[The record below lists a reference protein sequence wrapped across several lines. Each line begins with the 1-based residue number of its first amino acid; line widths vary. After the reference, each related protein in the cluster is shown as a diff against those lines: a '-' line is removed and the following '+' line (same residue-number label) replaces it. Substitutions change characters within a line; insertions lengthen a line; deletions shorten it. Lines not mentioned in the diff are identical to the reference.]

1 MNAINDLL
9 AASLGMGAAILA
21 VLLLCHAL
29 GRRVSPLRRVRLL
42 GLLSALSCALLL
54 LSLVGRDFWVSMGIA
69 SPFSYGL
76 GQTGLIPFGFAPEYT
91 SSLMAGYMPRRLQPV
106 EIAGYVYLAGV
117 AAYLLCRAVPYAR
130 FRLRVRRESRP
141 AGERAQAA
149 FYQVLQ
155 SVSSDPPQR
164 WKNALRVMPSL
175 PGPVSVIYWP
185 KVLLLDREDYDDETL
200 DAILRH
206 ELMHTWHSGIAA
218 RRCLRLLAAALQWFN
233 PAAWLLGREQRA
245 QEECACDQAANDGR
259 SPEQK
264 RAYARAMVRLAAKPK
279 REIPGTAH
287 MACGAKLLRRRV
299 EAVFQS
305 EAPQDPLSG
314 LGRAALTALSVLLL
328 LGGALALGQPGHYRA
343 TEENLPGY
351 LGVSGMSTLSA
362 WKDIYPPLA
371 ASGNALFCRLNA
383 EGTPYGAEHV
393 YFDFFGNLYL
403 QWPAGVDEAGARAQM
418 EKLAAH
424 LDAML
429 GERTRGVGETV
440 FSDRAYGLLFQFGDV
455 RAVPMLGRW
464 EMADGT
470 TIDLFL
476 WEGVCSLELF
486 ASDAPSASSPPQMQ
500 AALVLD
506 NDVSEEAWRAEWFAA
521 MEELLPREG
530 D

>member
-91 SSLMAGYMPRRLQPV
+91 
-106 EIAGYVYLAGV
+106 GYVYLAGV
-117 AAYLLCRAVPYAR
+117 AAYLLYRAVPYAR
-130 FRLRVRRESRP
+130 FRLRVRRESYP

-264 RAYARAMVRLAAKPK
+264 RA
-279 REIPGTAH
+279 
-287 MACGAKLLRRRV
+287 
-299 EAVFQS
+299 
-305 EAPQDPLSG
+305 
-314 LGRAALTALSVLLL
+314 
-328 LGGALALGQPGHYRA
+328 
-343 TEENLPGY
+343 
-351 LGVSGMSTLSA
+351 
-362 WKDIYPPLA
+362 
-371 ASGNALFCRLNA
+371 
-383 EGTPYGAEHV
+383 
-393 YFDFFGNLYL
+393 
-403 QWPAGVDEAGARAQM
+403 
-418 EKLAAH
+418 
-424 LDAML
+424 
-429 GERTRGVGETV
+429 
-440 FSDRAYGLLFQFGDV
+440 
-455 RAVPMLGRW
+455 
-464 EMADGT
+464 
-470 TIDLFL
+470 
-476 WEGVCSLELF
+476 
-486 ASDAPSASSPPQMQ
+486 
-500 AALVLD
+500 
-506 NDVSEEAWRAEWFAA
+506 
-521 MEELLPREG
+521 
-530 D
+530 

>member
-117 AAYLLCRAVPYAR
+117 AAYLLYRAVPYAR
-130 FRLRVRRESRP
+130 FRLRVRRESYP

-264 RAYARAMVRLAAKPK
+264 RA
-279 REIPGTAH
+279 
-287 MACGAKLLRRRV
+287 
-299 EAVFQS
+299 
-305 EAPQDPLSG
+305 
-314 LGRAALTALSVLLL
+314 
-328 LGGALALGQPGHYRA
+328 
-343 TEENLPGY
+343 
-351 LGVSGMSTLSA
+351 
-362 WKDIYPPLA
+362 
-371 ASGNALFCRLNA
+371 
-383 EGTPYGAEHV
+383 
-393 YFDFFGNLYL
+393 
-403 QWPAGVDEAGARAQM
+403 
-418 EKLAAH
+418 
-424 LDAML
+424 
-429 GERTRGVGETV
+429 
-440 FSDRAYGLLFQFGDV
+440 
-455 RAVPMLGRW
+455 
-464 EMADGT
+464 
-470 TIDLFL
+470 
-476 WEGVCSLELF
+476 
-486 ASDAPSASSPPQMQ
+486 
-500 AALVLD
+500 
-506 NDVSEEAWRAEWFAA
+506 
-521 MEELLPREG
+521 
-530 D
+530 